1 MGKLLVKV
9 TYTSLPQTKLE
20 LKMNYIWTIQMLSDI
35 STMSM
40 CLANN
45 VSMQLA
51 KKKFSSLIIKQASGQ

>member
-20 LKMNYIWTIQMLSDI
+20 LKMNYIWTIQILSDI

>member
-1 MGKLLVKV
+1 
-9 TYTSLPQTKLE
+9 
-20 LKMNYIWTIQMLSDI
+20 MLSDI